1 MRVRT
6 ATFVLVGC
14 LTLGLAVALSA
25 GDDPPDTAQQ
35 ARPTQNLQVLP
46 STYTTADMMPIMRNV
61 ARALGVQCTH
71 CHVGNRAADEKP
83 QKLVARR
90 MFEMVNHINED
101 HLAGIGEPAP
111 EGQPKVTCFTCHR
124 GSLKPATAPDGGI

>member
-1 MRVRT
+1 MRLRT
-6 ATFVLVGC
+6 ATSMLAGC
-14 LTLGLAVALSA
+14 LILGLAVTVTAD
-25 GDDPPDTAQQ
+25 GDQRGGGQ

-71 CHVGNRAADEKP
+71 CHVQNRAADEKP
-83 QKLVARR
+83 QKLIARK
-90 MFEMVNHINED
+90 MFEMVMHINNE

-111 EGQPKVTCFTCHR
+111 PGQPKVTCFTCHR